1 MIIYKIPISE
11 KKNSEAEKRII
22 FMINLASQNGQHTL
36 VFLGNWNII
45 IFKK

>member
-1 MIIYKIPISE
+1 MLYSDYKQNTYIW

-36 VFLGNWNII
+36 VFLGN
-45 IFKK
+45 